1 MTNRELIVE
10 ILELWKSSLPHAHA
24 VYHKNSPCCNKSI
37 LEIRINE
44 LLSKAET
51 SEMRK

>member
-1 MTNRELIVE
+1 MKDRELIVE

-24 VYHKNSPCCNKSI
+24 VYHKNSPCCNIDI
-37 LEIRINE
+37 LEIKINE
-44 LLSKAET
+44 LLSKAEA